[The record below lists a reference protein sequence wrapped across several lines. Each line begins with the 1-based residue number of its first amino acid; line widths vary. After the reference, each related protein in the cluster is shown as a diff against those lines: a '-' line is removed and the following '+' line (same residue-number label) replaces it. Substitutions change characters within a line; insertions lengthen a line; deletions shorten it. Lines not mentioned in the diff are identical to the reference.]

1 MTSEKEK
8 ECSLAQF
15 SRLDVLNT
23 MIDTGLVLLFFKPDL
38 EVAKKILSACAEGG
52 ARVIEF
58 TNRGDMAPFVFAEL
72 LQYATRELPHIILG
86 IGTIVDPHTAALYI
100 AYGANFIVGP
110 NLNQEVALLCNR
122 RKIPYFPGCATP
134 SEISEA
140 EALGVEIVK
149 LFPSSSIDGLK
160 FVKSILEPCPW
171 THVMPTGGILATEES
186 IASWFRA
193 GVSCI
198 GMGSQLLRESLI
210 AANDFAG
217 ITNLTRDVL
226 DWIRRVRSET

>member
-1 MTSEKEK
+1 M
-8 ECSLAQF
+8 AQF

-23 MIDTGLVLLFFKPDL
+23 MIDKGLVPLFFKQDL
-38 EVAKKILSACAEGG
+38 EVAKKIVNACAEGG
-52 ARVIEF
+52 SRVIEF

-72 LQYATRELPHIILG
+72 LRYTTRELPHVILG

-110 NLNQEVALLCNR
+110 NLNREVVLLCNR

-134 SEISEA
+134 TEICEA
-140 EALGVEIVK
+140 ETLGVEIVK
-149 LFPSSSIDGLK
+149 LFPSSSIDGPK

-171 THVMPTGGILATEES
+171 TRIMPTGGIQATEEN
-186 IASWFRA
+186 ITSWFRA

-198 GMGSQLLRESLI
+198 GMGSQLLREHFI
-210 AANDFAG
+210 VANNFGG
-217 ITNLTRDVL
+217 ITSLAQDVL
-226 DWIRRVRSET
+226 GWIRKARNEM

>member
-1 MTSEKEK
+1 M
-8 ECSLAQF
+8 AQF

-23 MIDTGLVLLFFKPDL
+23 MIDTGLVPLFFKPDL
-38 EVAKKILSACAEGG
+38 EVAKKIVSACAEGG

-72 LQYATRELPHIILG
+72 LQFAARELPHVILG
-86 IGTIVDPHTAALYI
+86 AGTIVDPHTAALYI

-110 NLNQEVALLCNR
+110 NLNREVALLCNR
-122 RKIPYFPGCATP
+122 RKIPYFPGCVTP

-149 LFPSSSIDGLK
+149 LFPSSSIDGQK

-171 THVMPTGGILATEES
+171 TRIMPTGGIQATEEA
-186 IASWFRA
+186 IASWFKA

-198 GMGSQLLRESLI
+198 GMGSQLLRENMI
-210 AANDFAG
+210 AANDFDGVTSLA
-217 ITNLTRDVL
+217 RSVL
-226 DWIRRVRSET
+226 GWIRKVRSEM

>member
-1 MTSEKEK
+1 M
-8 ECSLAQF
+8 AQF

-23 MIDTGLVLLFFKPDL
+23 MIDSGLVPLFFKPDL
-38 EVAKKILSACAEGG
+38 EVAKKIVSACAEGG

-72 LQYATRELPHIILG
+72 SQYTTRELPHVMLG
-86 IGTIVDPHTAALYI
+86 AGTIVDPYTAALYI

-110 NLNQEVALLCNR
+110 NLNREVALLCNR
-122 RKIPYFPGCATP
+122 RKIPYVPGCATP
-134 SEISEA
+134 TEISEA

-171 THVMPTGGILATEES
+171 TLIMPTGGIQATEES
-186 IASWFRA
+186 ITSWFRA

-198 GMGSQLLRESLI
+198 GMGSQLLRENLI

-217 ITNLTRDVL
+217 ITTLARNVL
-226 DWIRRVRSET
+226 GWIRKTRSEMR